1 MKNIY
6 CYHVAFKTFLFILPC
21 CLVSKLCPTFLWPA
35 WTVVRQVPLSIG
47 FPGKNTRVVCH
58 FLLQGIFLTQGSNLH
73 LLHYQADSLL
83 LLFSCSSVSY
93 SLWPHGLQHTKLPCH
108 SLSPG
113 VCLNSCPLRWWC
125 HLTISSSIALF
136 CPQSLPALGCFP
148 VSWLFTSRDQSI
160 GLHLQPQSFQW
171 IFRVDFLQPGL
182 ILLSKVDSLPLSYLG
197 SPSR

>member
-1 MKNIY
+1 MNI
-6 CYHVAFKTFLFILPC
+6 
-21 CLVSKLCPTFLWPA
+21 KLSTGKASSLGE
-35 WTVVRQVPLSIG
+35 LSG
-47 FPGKNTRVVCH
+47 RHSSTH
-58 FLLQGIFLTQGSNLH
+58 AQGSLP
-73 LLHYQADSLL
+73 LILWWL
-83 LLFSCSSVSY
+83 LLFSRSVLSD
-93 SLWPHGLQHTKLPCH
+93 SLWPHGLQHTKLPCP
-108 SLSPG
+108 SPSPR
-113 VCLNSCPLRWWC
+113 VCSNSCPLSRC
-125 HLTISSSIALF
+125 HPTISSSIALF